1 MAAKTQRAEPAA
13 PEVMWES
20 SVPAFAAYVL

>member
-1 MAAKTQRAEPAA
+1 MVGKTQREKPAA